1 MKKKYVKLAG
11 AVGLLAVAAIGG
23 SLAASYSTTENI
35 GAAVV
40 DITEGSV
47 NVEIEGTGLSTL
59 RESNGEIVIGSDKE
73 CKLDLKNTS
82 QGENAYSMYSKVV
95 ISSTWNNDTLDEK
108 ELEDDYV
115 GFKIDGKLIKK
126 VDSYDEQY
134 KVGDWIV
141 AKNDG
146 IEMVLYYTKKIEPG
160 EKSSDFL
167 DAISYDSRINND
179 YIDGKL
185 QFKIAAYSVQE
196 QNVEKGMPAEWG
208 VFPTLD
214 SKGNIEKISEE

>member
-73 CKLDLKNTS
+73 CKLDLKNAS

-185 QFKIAAYSVQE
+185 QFKIAAYSVQA

-214 SKGNIEKISEE
+214 GKGNIEKIAEE